1 MNGIQQIDLLIV
13 GAGPAGLSA
22 AATISADRDFRVM
35 IIDEFP
41 EPGGRLLGQFHE
53 ERDRSWWVG
62 KTVAADLIAQNV
74 LAGVTIQSGVSVYGL
89 ELLPGGWKVLTSKG
103 DIHTKYLLLATGAAE
118 IPVPVS
124 GWTLPGVMSIG
135 AAQVMANV
143 HQVKPGEKGYI
154 VGVNVL
160 SLAIARELAVAGIE
174 IEGIA
179 LPPSDLFV
187 TEETTP
193 VAAIELLTRISD
205 AAPALWMRLG
215 GKLAQKMKLSRLLA
229 SCFPKKGIKV
239 WDLPLQ
245 LRTALVS
252 IQGVDQVESV
262 VVADVTSSGEII
274 EDSQREI
281 KVDFVAIAGGLY
293 PLAELAALAGCP
305 FLYVPELGGNIPIH
319 NERMKTTL
327 PNLYVAGNITGVE
340 GAQVAMAQ
348 GRLAAHSISYDD
360 GWFACEEEP
369 KLLDAIDEVKEV
381 RNSAMIQFHPEIDGA
396 RKRIY
401 ELFDHWM

>member
-1 MNGIQQIDLLIV
+1 MSEIQQTDLLIV

-22 AATISADRDFRVM
+22 AATISADHDFRVM
-35 IIDEFP
+35 VIDEFP

-53 ERDRSWWVG
+53 ERDHSWWIG
-62 KTVAADLIAQNV
+62 KTVAADLIAQNT
-74 LAGVTIQSGVSVYGL
+74 LAGVTIQCGVSVYGL
-89 ELLPGGWKVLTSKG
+89 ELLPDGWKVLTSNG

-118 IPVPVS
+118 VPVPVS

-143 HQVKPGEKGYI
+143 HQVKPGEKGFI

-160 SLAIARELAVAGIE
+160 SLAIARELVVAGIE
-174 IEGIA
+174 LEGIA
-179 LPPSDLFV
+179 LPSSDLFA

-193 VAAIELLTRISD
+193 VAAVELLTRLSD
-205 AAPALWMRLG
+205 AAPAPWMRWG
-215 GKLAQKMKLSRLLA
+215 GKLAQKMKLSRLIA
-229 SCFPKKGIKV
+229 SCFPKRGVKV

-262 VVADVTSSGEII
+262 IVADVTSSGEMI
-274 EDSQREI
+274 EGSQREI
-281 KVDFVAIAGGLY
+281 EVDFVAIAGGLY

-305 FLYVPELGGNIPIH
+305 FLYVSELGGNIPIH

-348 GRLAAHSISYDD
+348 GRLVAHSISYDA
-360 GWFACEEEP
+360 GWFACEEEQ

-381 RNSAMIQFHPEIDGA
+381 RRSAMIQFHPEIDEA

-401 ELFDHWM
+401 ELFDHWT